1 MAKVGLVT
9 VLYNSN
15 EVLEGFFKSL
25 SAQTFRDYKLYIID
39 NSPSA
44 ETDKVISQYTTSYPI
59 LEYIHIKSCNNIG
72 VAAGNNVGI
81 KAALEDASE
90 YVLLLNNDIEF
101 EQSDLIEELV
111 NQAELRK
118 ESLVIPKILFYDS
131 RKIWMAGGYLNKFRA
146 TSIHVGENRIDSE
159 EFNQPKYFGYAPTC
173 FMLIKASIFQE
184 IGLMD
189 EKYFVYYDDTDF
201 IYRATLKKHKI
212 YYMPQ
217 YKILHKVSSSTGGSE
232 SSFSIY
238 YGNRNRVY
246 FIKKHFGLF
255 HRLVSYSYFLTSRII
270 KYFQYNKVKK
280 EKLFQAIKDGFKM
293 TPY

>member
-15 EVLEGFFKSL
+15 DVLEGFFKSL
-25 SAQTFRDYKLYIID
+25 SPQIFKDYKLYIID

-44 ETDKVISQYTTSYPI
+44 ETDKVIAKYTLLYPI
-59 LEYIHIKSCNNIG
+59 QEYIHIKSSGNIG

-81 KAALEDASE
+81 KAALEDDCE

-101 EQSDLIEELV
+101 EQYDLIKEMYNYANANHEEFI
-111 NQAELRK
+111 
-118 ESLVIPKILFYDS
+118 IPKILYYDS
-131 RKIWMAGGYLNKFRA
+131 RNIWMAGGYLNKFRA

-201 IYRATLKKHKI
+201 IYRATLNKYKI
-212 YYMPQ
+212 YYMPK

-255 HRLVSYSYFLTSRII
+255 HRLVSYSYFLTSRVI
-270 KYFQYNKVKK
+270 KYFQYDKIKK
-280 EKLFQAIKDGFKM
+280 ERLVQAIKDGFKM
-293 TPY
+293 